1 MRFYPSFLI
10 SLCTNI
16 TCILTNETHRSRSSQ
31 KKKQIWLCMF
41 YLPGI
46 FLLVWST
53 WCMEDFGLFPLGF
66 LALLTH
72 FLRMCL
78 FSFTLH
84 WYLSAFLLLPEDLCL
99 SCLDLGW
106 LDHTLGNV
114 GKKKHR
120 QMMRFLYIYI
130 YTILPKVLGH
140 PLLMKGLT
148 TLVISYFSKVIGVW
162 WWIFGSRS
170 AFKVTPEVFSWD

>member
-1 MRFYPSFLI
+1 MKHTEAGL
-10 SLCTNI
+10 
-16 TCILTNETHRSRSSQ
+16 H

-41 YLPGI
+41 NLPGI

-72 FLRMCL
+72 FLHMCL

-120 QMMRFLYIYI
+120 QIMRFLYIYI
-130 YTILPKVLGH
+130 HYIAKSIGSP
-140 PLLMKGLT
+140 P
-148 TLVISYFSKVIGVW
+148 SNERFDYFSKVIGVW
-162 WWIFGSRS
+162 WWIFGSRF